1 MDPAASSSIFLPA
14 APDRFAPL
22 RPLGS
27 AARTWLA
34 EDRKT
39 GELVWLRRLSP
50 EQLADPALVSD
61 LINAQGRLVAWSNE
75 GFGHVPTEFADPV
88 ASGGIVMSLPPGRL
102 FSEWV
107 AETSRVDW
115 VALQPVAESLAKILE
130 FAGEHGLADGRL
142 TPDRVWVCDDGSA
155 IIPEF
160 GFGSLLDSDL
170 RRFRQ
175 ASPTDVAFWS
185 PQVVDGAAADPADDL
200 YGFGCLLFYGFTGR
214 APFGGENLVQQIRY
228 NQPPSPGS
236 IAADL
241 SPGLSVAVARCLE
254 KDPGRRPVTIGDAL
268 RGLQAAGKAPGP
280 SKGKPFLIAEYDPA
294 MADGKLPG
302 PASPSGS
309 SARSSQAPQPST
321 VVVASGRQST
331 MMMMTLLISSLLVG
345 IAVILMLLPKQ
356 KEDQR
361 QKELDAVRV
370 KQMELEA
377 RMAAQRPLPGA
388 GSGANAADDL
398 VLKTLQE
405 IRRSTES
412 GATVTTEPED
422 KSASARRQAGEEAD
436 KLMQEISR
444 KAAEQSDREQ
454 KVVQDKKALD
464 ATTAALEAEAS
475 FKSIFDGKSLNGW
488 RGPTNYW
495 SVRDGYI
502 TGFVP
507 QDAPK
512 GTNFYLILNEAQVG
526 DFELR
531 GQFRFRV
538 IRNNFSANSG
548 LVYRGATN
556 NNGAVFRS
564 YQFEI
569 ALDTNKVG
577 ALYASG
583 NKRAFYMLQ
592 GSGLEITADAAQ
604 SDIVDTNAVGAEV
617 LAGRLSFKREEWND
631 FSVVANGSRMEHRL
645 NGHEMLS
652 VADNNAGKSLKRGSI
667 ALELFTGPRPGAL
680 IQFRELKLRKIEP
693 ASAGPSS
700 PKR

>member
-1 MDPAASSSIFLPA
+1 MEPAASSSIFLPA
-14 APDRFAPL
+14 APDRFSPL

-50 EQLADPALVSD
+50 EQLADPALVGD

-88 ASGGIVMSLPPGRL
+88 ASGGIVLSLPPGRL

-107 AETSRVDW
+107 AETKRIDW
-115 VALQPVAESLAKILE
+115 KALQPVAESLAKLLE

-142 TPDRVWVCDDGSA
+142 TPDRVWVCDDGSV

-170 RRFRQ
+170 RQFRQ

-185 PQVVDGAAADPADDL
+185 PQVVDGAAPDPADDL
-200 YGFGCLLFYGFTGR
+200 YGFGCLLFFAFTGR
-214 APFGGENLVQQIRY
+214 APFGGENLIQQIRY

-236 IAADL
+236 VAADM
-241 SPGLSVAVARCLE
+241 SPALSVAVSRCLE
-254 KDPGRRPVTIGDAL
+254 KDPSRRPVTIGDAL
-268 RGLQAAGKAPGP
+268 RGLQAAGKTPGP
-280 SKGKPFLIAEYDPA
+280 VKGKPFIIAEYDPA
-294 MADGKLPG
+294 MVDAKLPAEPPADGQ
-302 PASPSGS
+302 A
-309 SARSSQAPQPST
+309 ARVNQAQQQTS
-321 VVVASGRQST
+321 VVMASGRQST
-331 MMMMTLLISSLLVG
+331 MMMITLLVSSLAVG

-388 GSGANAADDL
+388 SAADDP
-398 VLKTLQE
+398 VLKTLQD
-405 IRRSTES
+405 IKRSTES
-412 GATVTTEPED
+412 GSTGTSEPED

-454 KVVQDKKALD
+454 KVVQDKKALA
-464 ATTAALEAEAS
+464 ATAAALEAEAA
-475 FKSIFDGKSLNGW
+475 FKSIFDGKTLNGW

-512 GTNFYLILNEAQVG
+512 GTNLYLIYNDAPVG

-531 GQFRFRV
+531 GQFRFRAL
-538 IRNNFSANSG
+538 RNNYTANSG

-556 NNGAVFRS
+556 NNGVVYRS

-577 ALYASG
+577 ALYQAG
-583 NKRAFYMLQ
+583 GKRGFYMLQ

-631 FSVVANGSRMEHRL
+631 FSVVANGGFVEHRL

-652 VADNNAGKSLKRGSI
+652 VTDNNSSKSLKSGAI

-680 IQFRELKLRKIEP
+680 IQFRELKLRKLEP
-693 ASAGPSS
+693 ASAGPNL